1 MREMI
6 LQITMWI
13 VIICTYI
20 SYIPQI
26 IKLIKTKKADD
37 LLIISWVLW
46 TLSAVANL
54 IYSVILA
61 RGELI
66 ISSISEAGLILAVFV
81 LTVYYNYKNN
91 YYLES
96 EAKYNSRL
104 RHLEQ
109 IDGNHMMLAVSIIKD
124 RERRIQ
130 NRSLYF
136 NKSHDNLSKK
146 ISSQLAKMK

>member
-6 LQITMWI
+6 LQVTMWI

-20 SYIPQI
+20 SYVPQI
-26 IKLIKTKKADD
+26 IKLIKTKEADD
-37 LLIISWVLW
+37 LSIASWVLW

-61 RGELI
+61 RIELI
-66 ISSISEAGLILAVFV
+66 ISSISEAGLILAVLV

-91 YYLES
+91 YYLEP
-96 EAKYNSRL
+96 EAKYNLRL
-104 RHLEQ
+104 HHLEQ
-109 IDGNHMMLAVSIIKD
+109 IDGNHMILAIIKD

-130 NRSLYF
+130 NRSNVWFL
-136 NKSHDNLSKK
+136 KDRLR
-146 ISSQLAKMK
+146 

>member
-1 MREMI
+1 MSI
-6 LQITMWI
+6 
-13 VIICTYI
+13 
-20 SYIPQI
+20 
-26 IKLIKTKKADD
+26 A
-37 LLIISWVLW
+37 SWVLW

-146 ISSQLAKMK
+146 